1 MSQWVKSLV
10 GYLLMV
16 SIVMQML
23 PDKKYE
29 QYVRLF
35 TGFLLMILVLQPVL
49 KIGTASEYLEN
60 KIMEFVQEQ
69 ETLERKIVQETG
81 TFREKSVQLQTEE
94 CRQIEIAPIEQ
105 VEVIL
110 NENET

>member
-1 MSQWVKSLV
+1 MNQWIKSLV

-23 PDKKYE
+23 PGQKYE

-49 KIGTASEYLEN
+49 KIGSASEYLEDR
-60 KIMEFVQEQ
+60 IMEFVREQ
-69 ETLERKIVQETG
+69 ETLEQEIVQETEK
-81 TFREKSVQLQTEE
+81 FQEKSVQLQTED
-94 CRQIEIAPIEQ
+94 RGGIEIAPVEQ

-110 NENET
+110 DENRK